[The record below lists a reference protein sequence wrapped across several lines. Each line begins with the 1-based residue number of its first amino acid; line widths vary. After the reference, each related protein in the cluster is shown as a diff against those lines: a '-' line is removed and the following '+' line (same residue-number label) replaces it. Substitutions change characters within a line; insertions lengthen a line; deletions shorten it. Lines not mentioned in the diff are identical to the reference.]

1 MLFIAIHVKT
11 QKTLLIKGF
20 SVFCAVFKIVMAWL
34 LSLGIQIIL
43 TKFTM
48 NPFNICPNC
57 NHLNSCV
64 LTSQKEKV
72 WSCSD
77 YEEQQP
83 KGIILEQKPEQQLE
97 LVNL

>member
-1 MLFIAIHVKT
+1 
-11 QKTLLIKGF
+11 
-20 SVFCAVFKIVMAWL
+20 
-34 LSLGIQIIL
+34 
-43 TKFTM
+43 M